1 MPPPVTERLPPRYR
15 RLADALRAEIAS
27 GRLAVGDLLPTEM
40 ELCARHGVS
49 RHTAREALR
58 LLADDGIIE
67 RRQGAGS
74 VVSATPAP
82 AFAQPVGDFD
92 SILQYARNAK
102 LVCDASDLAD
112 AGQLAAAGLSGPYR
126 WFSGVRQVDAQPPIA
141 FTTILV
147 AAELAPDMDTMNRL
161 AESVSEWLER
171 EHGIRIETVEQRI
184 EAVALHAPV
193 ARRLQVPVDS
203 PALRTVRRYQGADGR
218 TVLHSESLHPAGR
231 FAYTLRLLRRR

>member
-1 MPPPVTERLPPRYR
+1 MAERPPPRYR
-15 RLADALRAEIAS
+15 RLADALRAAIAS
-27 GRLAVGDLLPTEM
+27 GRLGVGDLLPTEM

-58 LLADDGIIE
+58 LLADEGLIE

-92 SILQYARNAK
+92 SILQYARDAK
-102 LVCDASDLAD
+102 LVCDGSGLAD
-112 AGQLAAAGLSGPYR
+112 AAQLAAAGLTGSYR
-126 WFSGVRQVDAQPPIA
+126 SFSGVRQVDAQPPIA

-147 AAELAPDMDTMNRL
+147 VAELAPDAHTMNRL

-171 EHGIRIETVEQRI
+171 ERGIRIEAVEQRI
-184 EAVALHAPV
+184 EAVALRAPV
-193 ARRLQVPVDS
+193 AQRLEVPVDS
-203 PALRTVRRYQGADGR
+203 PALRTVRRYDDAGGR
-218 TVLHSESLHPAGR
+218 TVMHSESLHPAGR
-231 FAYTLRLLRRR
+231 FAYTLHLLRKR